1 MEQLELTLAYDL
13 PEKLVPLFTEYTDM
27 LVQEDPSFRHYLDIQ
42 HYDDE
47 VRDLRKKYGLP
58 DGRLYLA
65 HQGDTVIGC
74 VGLRRLNDSDCE
86 LKRLYIRPA
95 YRGRGYAHQLLDQ
108 ILSDAR
114 SIGYRRMLLDTLPS
128 LETAIG
134 MYRRMGFYDIPCYN
148 DSPLEDTVFLQLDL

>member
-13 PEKLVPLFTEYTDM
+13 SEQIVPLFTEYTDM

-74 VGLRRLNDSDCE
+74 VGLRKLSDSDCE

-95 YRGRGYAHQLLDQ
+95 YRGRGYARQLMAR
-108 ILSDAR
+108 ILEDAR
-114 SIGYRRMLLDTLPS
+114 SIGYRHMLLDTLPS

-148 DSPLEDTVFLQLDL
+148 DSPLENTVFLQLDL

>member
-13 PEKLVPLFTEYTDM
+13 PEKIVPLFTEYTDM

-47 VRDLRKKYGLP
+47 VRDLRMKYGLP
-58 DGRLYLA
+58 SGRLYLA

-74 VGLRRLNDSDCE
+74 VALRRLDDTRCE

-95 YRGRGYAHQLLDQ
+95 YRGRGYARQLMNR
-108 ILSDAR
+108 ILADAR
-114 SIGYRRMLLDTLPS
+114 AIGYRHLLLDTLPF

-134 MYRRMGFYDIPCYN
+134 MYREMGFYDIPCYN
-148 DSPLEDTVFLQLDL
+148 DSPLDHTVFLQFDL